1 LTLAE
6 NCPAGVTK
14 AFTPSACKD
23 NTTAPST
30 AAGGSKVDDDFVA
43 ALGEFKQYTY
53 DAAGATLWYGSYC
66 GDKDGEVLVKTYQN
80 GVDDDEAK
88 AWACAEFYQKVYG
101 KFDCKTDW
109 VCATRDPM
117 PACESVSAMM
127 TAVCKLTADEIK
139 TKVDKRRTDGYCKNK
154 ADGGMEW
161 AAPAAATTSS
171 KTTPDAAISAASG
184 SSPMW
189 ALALAACLFSAMPA
203 V

>member
-1 LTLAE
+1 M
-6 NCPAGVTK
+6 
-14 AFTPSACKD
+14 
-23 NTTAPST
+23 
-30 AAGGSKVDDDFVA
+30 DDDFVA

-53 DAAGATLWYGSYC
+53 DAAGAALWYGSYC

-127 TAVCKLTADEIK
+127 TAVCNLTPDEIK
-139 TKVDKRRTDGYCKNK
+139 TLVEHTHFQGWCKNK
-154 ADGGMEW
+154 TNGGIEFSPLVTPE
-161 AAPAAATTSS
+161 ATPAPTL
-171 KTTPDAAISAASG
+171 SAASG